1 MGVCLGRLG
10 GPGLQGLL
18 AATVGE
24 VDLSRHFPTVLPP
37 LPPPTSKWETK
48 VTFSHPQGLWGEL

>member
-10 GPGLQGLL
+10 DPGLQGIV
-18 AATVGE
+18 ARIVGE
-24 VDLSRHFPTVLPP
+24 VDFSRDFPTVL
-37 LPPPTSKWETK
+37 LPSTSKGETK